1 LTEGTEEEEEEEEDD
16 GEGDKDNEADE
27 EEADEEEDDDGE
39 HDQEPASCIGHF
51 DRLDVE
57 HAPKP
62 TKQARV
68 YVFYDENP
76 VASWSGTPLLQQ
88 NKASQRWDS
97 VVADR
102 KRARELGLLEDSSET
117 EGRRT
122 PPLPPPTSGP
132 SIVLSAPSDEEEEDD
147 DEQSDGLPP
156 SRTLETKVEE
166 PRRSPRHSHPPTT
179 SSQHSPM
186 QMLKRL
192 RVSRNAV
199 RRPEY
204 EDPFIACRLAA
215 TSVLMVHDGLLAEAE
230 RLGRWSVDLVG
241 KRAWDKNVEVY
252 ISAPRLETDDGDW
265 MSSMLDDV
273 HTSLRSIDEERAAE
287 LRGMISRWQE
297 MDILPGIIAG
307 GQ

>member
-1 LTEGTEEEEEEEEDD
+1 M
-16 GEGDKDNEADE
+16 
-27 EEADEEEDDDGE
+27 
-39 HDQEPASCIGHF
+39 
-51 DRLDVE
+51 
-57 HAPKP
+57 
-62 TKQARV
+62 
-68 YVFYDENP
+68 FYDENP

-88 NKASQRWDS
+88 NEASQRWDS

-122 PPLPPPTSGP
+122 SPQTGGP
-132 SIVLSAPSDEEEEDD
+132 SIVLSAPSDEEEED

-166 PRRSPRHSHPPTT
+166 PRRSPRHSHPP
-179 SSQHSPM
+179 SSSHHSPM
-186 QMLKRL
+186 QILKRL

-215 TSVLMVHDGLLAEAE
+215 TSVLMVHEGLLAEAE

-252 ISAPRLETDDGDW
+252 ISAPRLETDDKDW

-287 LRGMISRWQE
+287 LRGVISRWQD
-297 MDILPGIIAG
+297 MDIFPGIIAG

>member
-252 ISAPRLETDDGDW
+252 IS
-265 MSSMLDDV
+265 SMLDDV